1 VEKDFWVCWS
11 LRRLF
16 VPPLVDGMV
25 FKGGTSLSKVW
36 EAIDR
41 FSEDIDITLPRAKI
55 LGADRIEI
63 DDSQSVNRRKELKR
77 QVDGFLEEWCGG
89 PGLDA
94 LRGRLEKA
102 LGKRTG
108 WKIRSVADSLEFEY
122 PMGLP
127 TDEYGTAYVRRIVRI
142 EFGVVMPTEPAED
155 HGIQPYSARAGQYQM
170 GDTNVEIRVL
180 APERTFWEK
189 TTLVHAENNRE
200 SPQERARVSRH
211 YADLAELYA
220 HEIGRRALAQVSL
233 LPQVAREK
241 ERYYYT
247 AWARYGDAAQG
258 RLLLIPPP
266 EHERA
271 LRRDYDQMREM
282 YHRDPLSFD
291 AVLERLRQLQ
301 DAVAGNTSFQ
311 AK

>member
-16 VPPLVDGMV
+16 APPIVEGMV

-41 FSEDIDITLPRAKI
+41 FSEDIDITLPRAKVP
-55 LGADRIEI
+55 GADRIEI
-63 DDSQSVNRRKELKR
+63 DDSQSVNRRKELKK

-94 LRGRLEKA
+94 FRGRLEKA
-102 LGKRTG
+102 LGTQTG

-122 PMGLP
+122 PVGLP
-127 TDEYGTAYVRRIVRI
+127 ADEYGTRYVRRIVRI

-155 HGIQPYSARAGQYQM
+155 HQIQPYSKRAGEYVM
-170 GDTNVEIRVL
+170 GDANVDVRVL

-200 SPQERARVSRH
+200 SPREGARVSRH

-233 LPQVAREK
+233 LPQVARDK

-247 AWARYGDAAQG
+247 AWAGYDHAAQG
-258 RLLLIPPP
+258 RLHLIPPP

-282 YHRDPLSFD
+282 YYRDPLSFD
-291 AVLERLRQLQ
+291 AVLERLQQLQ
-301 DAVAGNTSFQ
+301 DAVAGR
-311 AK
+311 